1 MDSIPHTLLIVGK
14 KSGFISGD
22 MNLIKKANT
31 FGERV
36 VMTGFLSDDKLQS
49 YYSHADLFVFP
60 SLYEGFGFPPL
71 EALASRTPVVASNTA
86 SIPEVCGDAAIY
98 FDPYIIEDIANKIE
112 QLLANKN
119 LQEKMR
125 VKGIERAK
133 QFSWDKAAKKICK
146 VIEKLLS

>member
-60 SLYEGFGFPPL
+60 IRNGGNEMPHAYNQVGAIDQGGDDLHPGHWRVVEYCGPGL
-71 EALASRTPVVASNTA
+71 EPHPALGQGA
-86 SIPEVCGDAAIY
+86 G
-98 FDPYIIEDIANKIE
+98 
-112 QLLANKN
+112 
-119 LQEKMR
+119 
-125 VKGIERAK
+125 
-133 QFSWDKAAKKICK
+133 
-146 VIEKLLS
+146 